1 MLDDGSPLFQQIAR
15 QVSDGV
21 LVGTFPEGTQVPST
35 TELAA
40 LHRINPATV
49 GKGLALLVAEEVLH
63 KRRGLGMFV
72 SDGARERLVE
82 RRRGELAT
90 TYVRPLVAEAR
101 SLGLA
106 ADDVLA
112 LVAQQLR
119 DDGPAPTTRR
129 PPVPTPART
138 TPEGAR

>member
-49 GKGLALLVAEEVLH
+49 GKGLALLVAAAATAILVGAVTV
-63 KRRGLGMFV
+63 RASGSRFGLLDAAALAAVG
-72 SDGARERLVE
+72 LVAL
-82 RRRGELAT
+82 ELA
-90 TYVRPLVAEAR
+90 RGGERGDLNLLLP
-101 SLGLA
+101 
-106 ADDVLA
+106 A
-112 LVAQQLR
+112 LITFA
-119 DDGPAPTTRR
+119 TSSK
-129 PPVPTPART
+129 
-138 TPEGAR
+138 

>member
-1 MLDDGSPLFQQIAR
+1 MIDDSRPLFQQIAQ

-72 SDGARERLVE
+72 SEGARERLVA
-82 RRRGELAT
+82 RRRQELAT
-90 TYVRPLVAEAR
+90 TYVRPLVEEAR
-101 SLGLA
+101 SLGLGL
-106 ADDVLA
+106 DDVHHLID
-112 LVAQQLR
+112 QL
-119 DDGPAPTTRR
+119 DQ
-129 PPVPTPART
+129 
-138 TPEGAR
+138 EGLR